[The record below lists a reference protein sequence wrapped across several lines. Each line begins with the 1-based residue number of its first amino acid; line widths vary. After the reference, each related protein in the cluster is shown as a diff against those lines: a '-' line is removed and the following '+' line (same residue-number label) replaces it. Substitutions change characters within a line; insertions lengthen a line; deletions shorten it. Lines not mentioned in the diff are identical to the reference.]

1 MQLEAEPG
9 HSSSSS
15 SGCDVSSGSSVA
27 YYRYCFIERSEG
39 GKETTGTEL
48 ENEDSGNFEEHFHQ
62 SPQDHLTLHETT
74 AHTYIQDCSLN
85 SSDC

>member
-39 GKETTGTEL
+39 GKETTGTKL

-62 SPQDHLTLHETT
+62 SPQDHLTLHEST